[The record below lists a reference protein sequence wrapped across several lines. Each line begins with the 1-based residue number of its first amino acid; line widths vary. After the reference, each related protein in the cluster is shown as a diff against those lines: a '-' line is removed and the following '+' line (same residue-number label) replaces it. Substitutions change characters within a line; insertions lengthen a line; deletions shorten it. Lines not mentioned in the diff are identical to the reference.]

1 MCGVITIWQSMPVR
15 VAFTSTL
22 EMEASGAGAFAW
34 LHKLSVCTEHPKL
47 SYDKASAQWTQWT
60 QHQFN
65 LFFSPFTMIMAGY
78 WWSLHVH
85 LCADGGVTLLYVEI
99 EAQTAVLPGIK
110 PYPAFTP
117 DTRIMAETNLC
128 ARTQQRPPQ

>member
-1 MCGVITIWQSMPVR
+1 
-15 VAFTSTL
+15 
-22 EMEASGAGAFAW
+22 
-34 LHKLSVCTEHPKL
+34 
-47 SYDKASAQWTQWT
+47 
-60 QHQFN
+60 
-65 LFFSPFTMIMAGY
+65 MIMAGY

-117 DTRIMAETNLC
+117 DTRIMAETNLPGPNNDHHSE
-128 ARTQQRPPQ
+128 QWL